1 MLGVPSQP
9 STLAQK
15 DSERTLE
22 SGTLARVSKRS
33 LVVLCVLLLSA
44 CKQPVES
51 EPASE
56 KKDPEVDVSLS
67 PRGLAGAKLVIGKA
81 ERVPRRTNL
90 SVAGAVDF
98 VPSRVARIGP
108 QISGRVASV
117 PVAPGQAV
125 GRGAV
130 VVTLDSVDIGRARAD
145 FLEAKAQQQ
154 LAEAELA
161 REDRMIDAGASSER
175 ALQSARTSL
184 DLARVNVSAA
194 GERLH
199 TLGAAPG
206 RGSSSFS
213 LVSPIEGKVLEV
225 KARLGQPVGPTDTLI
240 VVGETS
246 QVWLAVDIYER
257 DLARV
262 KVGDEVVATAVA
274 YPDRTFTGHVE
285 QLASVVDPAR
295 RVIEARIV
303 LANPDGALRPGM
315 TATARVLGLPIAGAP
330 PVVSVP
336 RGALQTIDGQ
346 PFVFVD
352 LGSGKFQLRAV
363 ERGADLENGVEIKQG
378 LNGDE
383 SIVTEGSFVLKSEVL
398 RAQMGS
404 ND

>member
-1 MLGVPSQP
+1 MSR
-9 STLAQK
+9 SSLA
-15 DSERTLE
+15 
-22 SGTLARVSKRS
+22 
-33 LVVLCVLLLSA
+33 VLCVVLLSA

-51 EPASE
+51 EPAVE

-67 PRGLAGAKLVIGKA
+67 PRGLAGAKLTLGKP
-81 ERVPRRTNL
+81 ERVPRRTSLN
-90 SVAGAVDF
+90 VAGSVDF
-98 VPSRVARIGP
+98 VPNRVARIGP

-145 FLEAKAQQQ
+145 FLEAKAQLQ
-154 LAEAELA
+154 LAESELA

-175 ALQSARTSL
+175 AQQSARTSL
-184 DLARVNVSAA
+184 DLARVNVSTA
-194 GERLH
+194 GDRLH

-257 DLARV
+257 DFARV
-262 KVGDEVVATAVA
+262 KVGDDVVATAIA
-274 YPDRTFTGHVE
+274 YPDRTFTGHVD
-285 QLASVVDPAR
+285 QLASVVDAAR

-315 TATARVLGLPIAGAP
+315 TATARILGAPEAGAS

-336 RGALQTIDGQ
+336 RGAVQTIDGQ

-352 LGSGKFQLRAV
+352 LGGGKFQLRAV
-363 ERGADLENGVEIKQG
+363 DRGAELEKGVEIKQG
-378 LNGDE
+378 LTGDE
-383 SIVTEGSFVLKSEVL
+383 SIVIDGSFILKSEVL

>member
-1 MLGVPSQP
+1 
-9 STLAQK
+9 
-15 DSERTLE
+15 
-22 SGTLARVSKRS
+22 
-33 LVVLCVLLLSA
+33 
-44 CKQPVES
+44 
-51 EPASE
+51 
-56 KKDPEVDVSLS
+56 
-67 PRGLAGAKLVIGKA
+67 
-81 ERVPRRTNL
+81 
-90 SVAGAVDF
+90 
-98 VPSRVARIGP
+98 
-108 QISGRVASV
+108 
-117 PVAPGQAV
+117 
-125 GRGAV
+125 
-130 VVTLDSVDIGRARAD
+130 
-145 FLEAKAQQQ
+145 
-154 LAEAELA
+154 
-161 REDRMIDAGASSER
+161 
-175 ALQSARTSL
+175 
-184 DLARVNVSAA
+184 
-194 GERLH
+194 
-199 TLGAAPG
+199 
-206 RGSSSFS
+206 